1 MVHPLVTQVE
11 ALAHPVAQELGL
23 ELVNVVFH
31 TNQYPPVLRIDIR
44 PADPGKDTSHAH
56 CEVMSEVLGTR
67 LDEVD
72 LVESNYVLE
81 VSSPGL
87 DGVLTSDRDF
97 TVFKGFPVQ
106 VSLDPPHKGRSQWQG
121 SLLARDAEHL
131 LLSQKGRPVKLP
143 RSAVQRVVL
152 QEGSEA

>member
-1 MVHPLVTQVE
+1 MVHPLVTQVQ
-11 ALAHPVAQELGL
+11 ALAATVAEELGL
-23 ELVNVVFH
+23 ELVHVVFH
-31 TNQYPPVLRIDIR
+31 TNQYPPVLRVDIR
-44 PADPGKDTSHAH
+44 PQDPDKDTSHAH
-56 CEVMSEVLGTR
+56 CEVMSEVLGAR

-121 SLLARDAEHL
+121 SLISRDAEQL
-131 LLSQKGRPVKLP
+131 ILSQKGRPVKLP
-143 RSAVQRVVL
+143 RSAVRRVVL
-152 QEGSEA
+152 QESSEP